1 MGAVVGIDLGTT
13 NTVVAAMRDGN
24 PFAIL
29 DETGSSLIPSIVS
42 FLPSG
47 AVLVGNAAKERRTE
61 DTKNTIFSVKRL
73 IGRPWDSPEVRQ
85 ARGRFSFELKEGP
98 GRATFVVARN
108 ETFTLPE
115 ISAYVLRKAKSIAE
129 IELGESVDRAVVTVP
144 ANFND
149 LQRAAT
155 KVAGRVA
162 GLEILRILN
171 EPTAA
176 ALAYGHNHGNAE
188 KIAVFDFGGG
198 TFDITLLSLT
208 ESVFE
213 VLATAGNTFLGG
225 DDLDWAIAE
234 KIADEFS
241 AHQGRDVR
249 RHPMAIEHLR
259 AAAETIKIQLTEAED
274 SEINIEIALDPGQD
288 CRSLSFAM
296 SRAEFERLATPLVD
310 RAFDVCR
317 EALGLARVDIGEID
331 HVLLVGG
338 CTRIPCVRRRVEEFF
353 RRELDAHLNPHEVVA
368 LGAALQAHALSA
380 ARTSAGRI
388 EVPPAPL
395 PKASPAEATISSD
408 WRQKTQPFGRLGST
422 NIGMGQTRDPGTA
435 DSIQVPAPEGVP
447 SRPAPTT
454 QNLGSR
460 GRLNTAV
467 GIGPT
472 SKVPITASS
481 RADDTPK
488 HLHAATSK
496 VHPAFNDSQ
505 DESDDGSD
513 FEPEDLLPVVAATG
527 QGAHVTPKV
536 APSSLAEPDD
546 DEATTVRVFLDPA
559 QDSEYN
565 LPLVKPESPSLVNKA
580 SIQGDDD
587 TVRFQKPTADLPE
600 LQPPTSARPSKSV
613 QRVQESHS
621 DSGLPAMPP
630 SGTNIS
636 TNMKS
641 SAAPPEIAAARSTKA
656 PSTDELRQ
664 RYGDLPL
671 IIGGKRLG
679 TRASEN
685 PEQAP
690 ELPELRPS
698 LDTMVDSSTVPPP
711 SDEALPAV
719 RVPRAPQP
727 TTPDLNI
734 HAELPLV
741 GVGATEKH
749 NLSPRAPTL
758 GRPNNPVPA
767 RLPAKV
773 APSRASTPSSTGD
786 VPISLNDNDLVE
798 EPRSQPPSTARIS
811 VRPAMRFEP
820 IAEAALPVPNLP
832 EWDVADR
839 PASFDSHRPLVPTAP
854 QNKTAAASYPAS
866 RRRVVE
872 GIDSARLVES
882 AQPGPLA
889 SGVNLP
895 PATSPIEAP
904 RPISPVQASVRPASS
919 NSARN
924 EDVRQ
929 RLETSRL
936 APLIAGGPLASL
948 PMRDMGLSN
957 ATASLPQQHYRV
969 GVPLL
974 IDVTPLSLCVETVGS
989 YSDVLI
995 DRNTPV
1001 PCERSREF
1009 VTVQDGQQVV
1019 RVRVAQGESRVFS
1032 ENLPLGELELTGL
1045 RPAPRGH
1052 MRISV
1057 TFGLDSDGILHVRA
1071 IDLDTGRATTSEL
1084 RLAGIPS
1091 SSEVAHMASRHL
1103 ATS

>member
-1 MGAVVGIDLGTT
+1 
-13 NTVVAAMRDGN
+13 
-24 PFAIL
+24 
-29 DETGSSLIPSIVS
+29 
-42 FLPSG
+42 
-47 AVLVGNAAKERRTE
+47 
-61 DTKNTIFSVKRL
+61 
-73 IGRPWDSPEVRQ
+73 
-85 ARGRFSFELKEGP
+85 
-98 GRATFVVARN
+98 
-108 ETFTLPE
+108 
-115 ISAYVLRKAKSIAE
+115 
-129 IELGESVDRAVVTVP
+129 
-144 ANFND
+144 
-149 LQRAAT
+149 
-155 KVAGRVA
+155 
-162 GLEILRILN
+162 
-171 EPTAA
+171 
-176 ALAYGHNHGNAE
+176 
-188 KIAVFDFGGG
+188 
-198 TFDITLLSLT
+198 
-208 ESVFE
+208 
-213 VLATAGNTFLGG
+213 
-225 DDLDWAIAE
+225 
-234 KIADEFS
+234 
-241 AHQGRDVR
+241 
-249 RHPMAIEHLR
+249 
-259 AAAETIKIQLTEAED
+259 
-274 SEINIEIALDPGQD
+274 
-288 CRSLSFAM
+288 M

-317 EALGLARVDIGEID
+317 EALGLAHVDIGEID

-338 CTRIPCVRRRVEEFF
+338 CTRIPCVRRRVEEYF
-353 RRELDAHLNPHEVVA
+353 RRELDAHLDPHEVVA
-368 LGAALQAHALSA
+368 LGASLQAYALSA

-395 PKASPAEATISSD
+395 SKASPIEAKISSD

-454 QNLGSR
+454 QNLVSR

-467 GIGPT
+467 GIGP
-472 SKVPITASS
+472 SS
-481 RADDTPK
+481 RADDASK
-488 HLHAATSK
+488 HLHGATGK
-496 VHPAFNDSQ
+496 VHPAFNDSL

-527 QGAHVTPKV
+527 RGARA
-536 APSSLAEPDD
+536 APMGAPNSLAEPDD

-559 QDSEYN
+559 QDPESN
-565 LPLVKPESPSLVNKA
+565 LPLVKPESLSSANEA
-580 SIQGDDD
+580 STQGDDD
-587 TVRFQKPTADLPE
+587 TVRFQKAMADLPE
-600 LQPPTSARPSKSV
+600 LQPPIAVLPGKSV
-613 QRVQESHS
+613 QALQELHS
-621 DSGLPAMPP
+621 GLGLPAVGP

-636 TNMKS
+636 SKIKS
-641 SAAPPEIAAARSTKA
+641 SAAPPEFPATRSTKA

-685 PEQAP
+685 PEQLP
-690 ELPELRPS
+690 ELPELRPP
-698 LDTMVDSSTVPPP
+698 LNTVVDSSTVPPP
-711 SDEALPAV
+711 SDEALPAL
-719 RVPRAPQP
+719 RIPKAPQP
-727 TTPDLNI
+727 TTPDLSI

-749 NLSPRAPTL
+749 NLGSRSPIL
-758 GRPNNPVPA
+758 SRPHNPVPA
-767 RLPAKV
+767 RLPAKI
-773 APSRASTPSSTGD
+773 APSPANAGSSTGD

-811 VRPAMRFEP
+811 VRPAMRSEP

-832 EWDVADR
+832 EWDIADR
-839 PASFDSHRPLVPTAP
+839 PASFESQRPPVPKAI
-854 QNKTAAASYPAS
+854 QNKTPAASYPAS
-866 RRRVVE
+866 RRRVGE
-872 GIDSARLVES
+872 GIDSARPVES
-882 AQPGPLA
+882 MQTGPLA
-889 SGVNLP
+889 SGVNLS
-895 PATSPIEAP
+895 PATAAIEAP
-904 RPISPVQASVRPASS
+904 RLNPPVQASARPASS
-919 NSARN
+919 ISARN
-924 EDVRQ
+924 EDRRQ
-929 RLETSRL
+929 HQESSRL
-936 APLIAGGPLASL
+936 APLIAGGPLANL
-948 PMRDMGLSN
+948 PARDMGPGY
-957 ATASLPQQHYRV
+957 ATASLPQQHYGV

-1045 RPAPRGH
+1045 RPAPRGQ